1 MSSEKYLVT
10 LANSHFGTLA
20 IETLLK
26 EVPAKNIIGTVRDL
40 KKGEK
45 LKAKGIEIRV
55 ADYSKP
61 ETLKAAFKGVDKI
74 LFISSI
80 PGQAVPRDIQHKN
93 VVDAAK
99 ESGVKFIAYTSL
111 INCESNV
118 ALLSGDHKKT
128 EKMIKE
134 SGIKYSLL
142 RNNWYLENDLL
153 LWKKCGIEG
162 KNLYDALGE
171 QKIGYALRREY
182 AEAAAKVL
190 VTKNPKNIYELTGK
204 PRTLKEVGE
213 ALKKVTKKDFKII
226 EVTKEKMEE
235 KMKEE
240 GYDEYIVGT
249 WSFMINDYLKG
260 CLNFESNDLKDILG
274 RDPVSL
280 EEGLKELLK

>member
-111 INCESNV
+111 IN
-118 ALLSGDHKKT
+118 
-128 EKMIKE
+128 
-134 SGIKYSLL
+134 
-142 RNNWYLENDLL
+142 
-153 LWKKCGIEG
+153 
-162 KNLYDALGE
+162 
-171 QKIGYALRREY
+171 
-182 AEAAAKVL
+182 
-190 VTKNPKNIYELTGK
+190 
-204 PRTLKEVGE
+204 
-213 ALKKVTKKDFKII
+213 
-226 EVTKEKMEE
+226 
-235 KMKEE
+235 
-240 GYDEYIVGT
+240 
-249 WSFMINDYLKG
+249 
-260 CLNFESNDLKDILG
+260 
-274 RDPVSL
+274 
-280 EEGLKELLK
+280 